1 MTDTIKEIFD
11 IQFDLNTTIPS
22 EGLDI
27 YKEHE
32 ELMDEIEERLD
43 RKTTEKLRSQIF
55 DLSRQSSFEWF
66 REGFHFGAALMLELF
81 SPQHRV
87 Q

>member
-27 YKEHE
+27 YKKHE

-55 DLSRQSSFEWF
+55 DLSRQTSFEWF
-66 REGFHFGAALMLELF
+66 REGFHFGATLMLELF